1 MPLVES
7 GADSCVL
14 QTGTYT
20 LGGRGPNAVPLASL
34 EGSPEVATIAVPA
47 VGESTIQ
54 RLAASVVVRLD
65 QTAIG
70 IAPKT
75 LPDGVE
81 IEFNGYRLT
90 FRTGDADE
98 AAVASS
104 SHRER
109 AGGRLTRESFAFSD
123 DAEMPAGKARI
134 VNVRTGGVTSLG
146 EGRVVLGR
154 DETCHIVVPGMDVS
168 RRHCS
173 IAPVQGGYQL
183 RDESANGTLVNG
195 SRVSGTY
202 LLGHGDIVRVG
213 DDELRLEVEGDV
225 SPAASTTAA
234 PTAILDVSRLRSE
247 HAAGAPERPATPLVA
262 NLEIVRGP
270 YSGATFSIDRPV
282 CSIGRAAES
291 DVRIRDESVSST
303 HATLLRKGTAWF
315 VVDLRSA
322 NGTFVDGLRIAGE
335 RELTSGSR
343 LKLGRVE
350 LMFRAL
356 DGGAETPTEEKRTPS
371 WLLDFFTPL
380 FARRSR
386 AVSADAPATP
396 HHF

>member
-14 QTGTYT
+14 QAGTYT
-20 LGGRGPNAVPLASL
+20 LGGRGPNALPLASL

-47 VGESTIQ
+47 AGEPTIQ

-65 QTAIG
+65 QTALG

-75 LPDGVE
+75 LADGVE
-81 IEFNGYRLT
+81 IEFNGHRLT
-90 FRTGDADE
+90 FRACAVAE
-98 AAVASS
+98 ATAASS
-104 SHRER
+104 SLREGPG
-109 AGGRLTRESFAFSD
+109 ARLTRESLAFSD
-123 DAEMPAGKARI
+123 DAATPAGKARI
-134 VNVRTGGVTSLG
+134 VNVRTGGITGLG
-146 EGRVVLGR
+146 EGRVVVGR

-173 IAPVQGGYQL
+173 ITPVQGGYQL

-213 DDELRLEVEGDV
+213 DDELRLEVDGDV
-225 SPAASTTAA
+225 SPAPSTTAA

-247 HAAGAPERPATPLVA
+247 HAATGAPERPATPLVA

-291 DVRIRDESVSST
+291 DVRIRDESVSAT
-303 HATLLRKGTAWF
+303 HATLLRKGTTWF

-350 LMFRAL
+350 LTFRAL
-356 DGGAETPTEEKRTPS
+356 DGGVEAAPADERAPS
-371 WLLDFFTPL
+371 WLPDFLTPL
-380 FARRSR
+380 FSRRAR
-386 AVSADAPATP
+386 AMSADA
-396 HHF
+396 